1 VSSAADLRTTTR
13 LPRPKNSS
21 AERAPSIA
29 LARSER
35 RDRVRCEVY
44 IDIDGT
50 SGQGAFAGVTHDLSE
65 AGTFIATELDR
76 PVGTLV
82 ELRLYLE
89 GSAEPL
95 RCVGEVRWKRAV
107 GQGSDAP
114 PGMGLRFVLLEP
126 ESRHAIQRFHA
137 QLSPLDD
144 L

>member
-1 VSSAADLRTTTR
+1 VSSAADLRTTKR
-13 LPRPKNSS
+13 LPRPKNSDG
-21 AERAPSIA
+21 ERASAIA

-44 IDIDGT
+44 IDIDGST
-50 SGQGAFAGVTHDLSE
+50 GQGTFAGVTHDLSE

-82 ELRLYLE
+82 QLHLHLA
-89 GSAEPL
+89 GDTEPL
-95 RCVGEVRWKRAV
+95 RCVGEVRWKRGA

-126 ESRHAIQRFHA
+126 ESRHAIQRFLS